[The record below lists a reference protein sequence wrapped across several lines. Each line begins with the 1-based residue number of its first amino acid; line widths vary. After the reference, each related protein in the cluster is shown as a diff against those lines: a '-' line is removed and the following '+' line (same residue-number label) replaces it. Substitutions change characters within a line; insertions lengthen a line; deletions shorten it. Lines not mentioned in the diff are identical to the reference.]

1 MKKLLFISLIL
12 FYSCTK
18 VDIDPTPNIITVD
31 DIFSVKESK
40 VTNGQSI
47 HFNVPSNGTYILTL
61 INHVEV
67 HYIKGVL
74 DGINAQ
80 IEVINEQVEQAM
92 AEKKKAFDDF
102 IDLQEKRKMQI
113 KVLEKIKG

>member
-12 FYSCTK
+12 FYGCTK

-61 INHVEV
+61 INQETSQVISREKFSAQSGKN
-67 HYIKGVL
+67 IKKIYTNSLPKGYL
-74 DGINAQ
+74 S
-80 IEVINEQVEQAM
+80 
-92 AEKKKAFDDF
+92 
-102 IDLQEKRKMQI
+102 L
-113 KVLEKIKG
+113 VLEDNNKNQLGKTIIINN